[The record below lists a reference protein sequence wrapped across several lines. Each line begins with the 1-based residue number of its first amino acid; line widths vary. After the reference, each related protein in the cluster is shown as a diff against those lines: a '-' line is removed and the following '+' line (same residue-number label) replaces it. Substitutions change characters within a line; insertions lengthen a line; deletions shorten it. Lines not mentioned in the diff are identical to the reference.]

1 MAGSGLDLRRVGT
14 QKTHDKMFCE
24 ITQPLVIF
32 DGYNKQEEISLL
44 LTAMIL
50 QPEYFLAFTIIL
62 LDKLKLEVIMLS

>member
-1 MAGSGLDLRRVGT
+1 MALGLDCLCVESEHKKR
-14 QKTHDKMFCE
+14 DKMFCK
-24 ITQPLVIF
+24 ITQPLVHF
-32 DGYNKQEEISLL
+32 DGYNKQEISLL